1 MTALPDLVTHTYDP
15 RRGPLRNLCD
25 LPVPLAV
32 ALLAEIAAEGR
43 RRLKPDYLAR
53 RQATEAW
60 LLAERT
66 RLLGP
71 PPRRH
76 PLYFFLGDFDD
87 GLDPARPAALVLP
100 LARFAPDSLTF
111 TLPDSM
117 ASHAIATD
125 PAAAAIRRAHH
136 GRVFTLEDIARL
148 VAAEGLPRRAPGA
161 ALADGFIEMQ
171 LWDDAAIR
179 PLVGA
184 GAAGWEERRGCGG

>member
-25 LPVPLAV
+25 LPVPLAA

-43 RRLKPDYLAR
+43 RRLKPDCLAR

-60 LLAERT
+60 LLAERQ

-76 PLYFFLGDFDD
+76 PLYFFLGCFDD

-100 LARFAPDSLTF
+100 LASFAPDSLTF

-125 PAAAAIRRAHH
+125 PRHVAIRRPHH
-136 GRVFTLEDIARL
+136 GQVFTLAGIARL
-148 VAAEGLPRRAPGA
+148 VARQGLPPRRPPGPGA
-161 ALADGFIEMQ
+161 TLADSFIEMQ
-171 LWDDAAIR
+171 LWDDAAIS
-179 PLVGA
+179 PLV
-184 GAAGWEERRGCGG
+184 AARPAS